1 GVKTVVG
8 DRSYADLIPLS
19 DLVIELYSRWDP
31 QRAGAFRLSLVSFQF
46 GENLWD
52 SFCACRLGDRH
63 PLARLS
69 DYRQPAGHANG
80 AERTGGVLVAWDSK
94 SSPRSPL
101 LHDCYL
107 RVVRVRELKF
117 HWDSDR
123 RNRCARAKQERGTGA
138 SRSTSHV

>member
-31 QRAGAFRLSLVSFQF
+31 QRARTFRLSMVSFQF

-52 SFCACRLGDRH
+52 SFCAGRLGDRH

-69 DYRQPAGHANG
+69 DYRQPVGHANG
-80 AERTGGVLVAWDSK
+80 AERTGGVLVASDSK
-94 SSPRSPL
+94 SSPGCPL
-101 LHDCYL
+101 VPHCDFGPL
-107 RVVRVRELKF
+107 RGRQL
-117 HWDSDR
+117 
-123 RNRCARAKQERGTGA
+123 N
-138 SRSTSHV
+138 